1 MKKRRFFSCF
11 FSLLLIAG
19 LFAGTFSPALAEEAA
34 PAASEESVLETD
46 AVEETAPPPIVL
58 QDPDIQ
64 ARGAILVD
72 LNNGGK
78 MIYGKNER
86 MELYPASLT
95 KIMTALLTLEAVEE
109 GRLTL
114 DTEITV
120 SAIVRSMPAGSSTA
134 GLKEG
139 EVMSVRNLLYC
150 LLVQSAN
157 EAADVLA
164 EAVSGSVV
172 AFVQA
177 MNQMAA
183 SLGCENTHFT
193 NSHGFHDTAH
203 YTSCQDMALITM
215 QAMKYPAFMTICDTD
230 RYIVPATNMSPERTL
245 LSTNHLISLWRNRN
259 YKNPEVHGVKTGS
272 TDAAGHCL
280 VATAERGSKHYLS
293 VVMGAEELR
302 ENGVQKILS
311 FSETTR
317 LFNWGFE
324 NFAYT
329 KILDAGE
336 PMQEVPVEL
345 SRTDHVIAEAS
356 REIQALIPA
365 KLDPSM
371 MERVIHLDA
380 NPLTAPVEEGQKLG
394 TMELRYDGVTYGTAD
409 LLASHGAE
417 LSKLLSFQRTAAEW
431 IRKPIVWAAAGV
443 AALAG
448 TALAVRVATSGRRRY
463 GSSSR
468 SNGYRGRR

>member
-34 PAASEESVLETD
+34 PAASEEIT
-46 AVEETAPPPIVL
+46 VEAEAEEVRLPIL
-58 QDPDIQ
+58 PDPDIQ

-109 GRLTL
+109 GRMTL
-114 DTEITV
+114 DTEVTV

-183 SLGCENTHFT
+183 AIGCENTHFT

-203 YTSCQDMALITM
+203 YTSCRDMALITM
-215 QAMKYPAFMTICDTD
+215 KAMEYPAFMTICDTD
-230 RYIVPATNMSPERTL
+230 RYIVPATNMNPDRTL

-280 VATAERGSKHYLS
+280 VATAVRGSKHYLS

-317 LFNWGFE
+317 LLNWGFD
-324 NFAYT
+324 NFAYA

-336 PMQEVPVEL
+336 PIREIPVEL
-345 SRTDHVIAEAS
+345 SKTDHVIAASS
-356 REIQALIPA
+356 REVQALIPV

-371 MERVIHLDA
+371 MERVIQLDA
-380 NPLTAPVEEGQKLG
+380 SPLTAPVEEGQKLG
-394 TMELRYDGVTYGTAD
+394 AMELRYDGVVYGTAD
-409 LLASHGAE
+409 LLAAHGVE
-417 LSKLLSFQRTAAEW
+417 KSKLLSFQRTAGEW
-431 IRKPIVWAAAGV
+431 IHKPVVWAASGA
-443 AALAG
+443 AALAAA
-448 TALAVRVATSGRRRY
+448 ALAIRVKTSGRRRY
-463 GSSSR
+463 GSSSG
-468 SNGYRGRR
+468 SSGYRGRR